1 MVSKYK
7 IAPEFHRIPHL
18 SKEIS
23 KMTHDDIV
31 LDKNIKFPL
40 ECWVQEKID
49 GANMGV
55 SFNDG
60 PILRN
65 REHILRKGYSKIKT
79 NAKKQFTSAWNWLHE
94 HEKDIRSIEKAWQS
108 PVTIYGDWLIF
119 QHSLFYDKLPDTF
132 IAYDIWSVEDNK
144 YLSPDIVAKLL
155 VETNICFIAPEK
167 VTFNSIQEIID
178 YSERESEYRTGLREG
193 IVIKTVDGD
202 FLKDTYKVVNQH
214 FKLRDD
220 FNEVPAIKNKFI

>member
-1 MVSKYK
+1 MYSKHK
-7 IAPEFHRIPHL
+7 IAPDFHRIPHF

-23 KMTHDDIV
+23 LMTHDDIV
-31 LDKNIKFPL
+31 LDNNIKFPL
-40 ECWVQEKID
+40 ECYIQEKVD

-55 SFNDG
+55 SFSDG

-65 REHILRKGYSKIKT
+65 REFILKKGYSKIKT

-94 HEKDIRSIEKAWQS
+94 HEKDIISVEKAWQS
-108 PVTIYGDWLIF
+108 PITIYGDWLLY

-144 YLSPDIVAKLL
+144 YLAPDIVSKLL
-155 VETNICFIAPEK
+155 VETGICFIAPEK

-178 YSERESEYRTGLREG
+178 YSEMESQYRTGLREG
-193 IVIKTVDGD
+193 IVIKTSEKE
-202 FLKDTYKVVNQH
+202 FLKDTFKVVNKH
-214 FKLRDD
+214 FKLRND
-220 FNEVPAIKNKFI
+220 FNEAPAVKNKYI